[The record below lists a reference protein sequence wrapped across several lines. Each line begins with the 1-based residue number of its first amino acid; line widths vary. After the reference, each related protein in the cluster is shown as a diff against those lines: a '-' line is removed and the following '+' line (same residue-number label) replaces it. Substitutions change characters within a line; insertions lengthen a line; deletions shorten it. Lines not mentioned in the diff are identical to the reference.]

1 MPKHVGDILLTIRT
15 IESGGN
21 YTIPKNRGGASG
33 AYQYIDSTWNNYKG
47 YPSAYLAPP
56 GDPGRAGAGPRQLHP
71 VDLEG
76 RRVDGAGDL
85 VLPEG
90 RSLTRR

>member
-1 MPKHVGDILLTIRT
+1 MPKHIGDILLTIRT

-56 GDPGRAGAGPRQLHP
+56 VVQDERALGPRQRDP

-76 RRVDGAGDL
+76 RRLDGAGDL

-90 RSLTRR
+90 GT